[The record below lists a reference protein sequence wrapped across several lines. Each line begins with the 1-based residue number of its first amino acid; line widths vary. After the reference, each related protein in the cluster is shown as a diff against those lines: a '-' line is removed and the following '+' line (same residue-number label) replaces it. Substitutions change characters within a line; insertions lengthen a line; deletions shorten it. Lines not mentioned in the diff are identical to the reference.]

1 MQGKVVSPQKNGV
14 FTQMVTSTVNVVFS
28 VVVTME
34 TSKLL
39 KKFN

>member
-1 MQGKVVSPQKNGV
+1 MSPQKNGV
-14 FTQMVTSTVNVVFS
+14 FTQMVISMVNVVLS